1 MIAVGVVEK
10 PLVTDVVKA
19 AESRKCAVE
28 FYTKDGDAVERV
40 EIKTFDVVE
49 RLLSLDNDGDGKRDL
64 CDAESF
70 EYFNTFFYELVLPL
84 LCSFGSGSGGGVVVN
99 LGVLVLSGDVDKLS
113 ELGDG
118 KGVSRVGLVFAFQ
131 TLVERVWSDVAEG
144 DLVTAVNGCA
154 FDA

>member
-40 EIKTFDVVE
+40 KIKTFDVVE

-64 CDAESF
+64 CNVESF
-70 EYFNTFFYELVLPL
+70 KYFDTFSTSLFC
-84 LCSFGSGSGGGVVVN
+84 LCFAASAAVV
-99 LGVLVLSGDVDKLS
+99 
-113 ELGDG
+113 
-118 KGVSRVGLVFAFQ
+118 AA
-131 TLVERVWSDVAEG
+131 VWSSISG
-144 DLVTAVNGCA
+144 YLC
-154 FDA
+154 